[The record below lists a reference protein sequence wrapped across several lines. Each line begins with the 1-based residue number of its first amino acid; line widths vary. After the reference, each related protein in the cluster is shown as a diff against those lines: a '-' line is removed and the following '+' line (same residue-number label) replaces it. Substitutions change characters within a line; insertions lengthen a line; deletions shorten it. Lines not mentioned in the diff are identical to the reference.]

1 MLIFFTTLPEEI
13 IVITNINFCE
23 HSEFYTPNIGI
34 EIVTDE
40 DLSPNVRNLI
50 DKANFSSTTPIESWS
65 VLGTNQQQA
74 YLTHGIF
81 RYFGKFPPS
90 IATYLITTFSTTD
103 ELVIDPMCGSG
114 STALECKLLNRSCV
128 INDINPLSIAITK
141 AKTTYI
147 AEDRLTRALNKIV
160 KNYKPLTVDE
170 YPFTPSDLE
179 NYQHWFLEETENSLR
194 GLKFL
199 IEKISDKD
207 IRNFYLVI
215 FASIVRR
222 VSKATTQQGRLFLD
236 INTAVPDALEMF
248 KNKALKEI
256 KNVSRLPENT
266 AKVQIYNSDMKN
278 LQMYNYKGKAS
289 LVILHPPYFNSYKY
303 SSINSLE
310 SGWLG
315 FSRVSFRKQEIKEFF
330 KVGKPEKYIDYV
342 NDMEIAL
349 NSALELLKPGGTLAL
364 MIGDSIIKGNY
375 LPVTNT
381 LINRIDI
388 SKYAIE
394 KIAVRVPKY
403 TEASW
408 VASQRRNS
416 NDIGVSLNDFIVII
430 RRKENE

>member
-1 MLIFFTTLPEEI
+1 MIS
-13 IVITNINFCE
+13 NINFCNY
-23 HSEFYTPNIGI
+23 SEFYTKNIGI
-34 EIVTDE
+34 EISTNE
-40 DLSPNVRNLI
+40 DLSLNVRNLV
-50 DKANFSSTTPIESWS
+50 DKAEFSSTIPIESWS

-90 IATYLITTFSTTD
+90 IATYLITTFTNTD
-103 ELVIDPMCGSG
+103 DLVIDPMCGSG
-114 STALECKLLNRSCV
+114 STALECKILNRAC
-128 INDINPLSIAITK
+128 ITNDINPLSIAITK

-147 AEDRLTRALNKIV
+147 AEDSLTRTLNKIV

-170 YPFTPSDLE
+170 YPFTPSDLD
-179 NYQHWFLEETENSLR
+179 NCQHWFLDETINSLR

-199 IEKISDKD
+199 IEKIKDKD

-236 INTAVPDALEMF
+236 VATAIPDALETF
-248 KNKALKEI
+248 KNKSLKEI
-256 KNVSRLPENT
+256 KNVSKLPEET
-266 AKVQIYNSDMKN
+266 SKIQIYNSDMKD
-278 LQMYNYKGKAS
+278 LQMRDYKEMAS

-315 FSRVSFRKQEIKEFF
+315 VYRTSFRKHEIKEFF

-349 NSALELLKPGGTLAL
+349 NSALDFLKPGGTLAL
-364 MIGDSIIKGNY
+364 MIGDSIIRGNY

-381 LINRIDI
+381 LINRIDF
-388 SKYAIE
+388 SKYTLE

-416 NDIGVSLNDFIVII
+416 NDIGVTLNDFIVII
-430 RRKENE
+430 RRKKNE